1 MKTNRYV
8 FRDIK
13 KGCEEVKQK
22 DAPQNS
28 LKIDSIHGCS
38 TSAFLFILIKMFRL
52 HNIETVL

>member
-38 TSAFLFILIKMFRL
+38 TSAFLFILIKMF
-52 HNIETVL
+52 